1 MPWLPN
7 CTAAEGISTACGS
20 ISARRRIFTNWLGKR
35 ISSSLA
41 KRAFSLRVPVVVSIW
56 LSRLC
61 STPSAC
67 LILSPRSQASTT
79 RGWPARKRP
88 TTSGNWPSGRVKA
101 TLMGRV
107 WVMTTSGVVSPLL
120 TRLPWSTW
128 RRPRRPP
135 MGARTWV
142 KPRLSLASATAAS
155 SVLRVPR
162 YCATRASWVSRVC
175 LAMLSSA

>member
-1 MPWLPN
+1 MGN
-7 CTAAEGISTACGS
+7 R
-20 ISARRRIFTNWLGKR
+20 SARRRILTNWLGKR

-67 LILSPRSQASTT
+67 RRWSSRSQASTT
-79 RGWPARKRP
+79 SGWPARKRP
-88 TTSGNWPSGRVKA
+88 TTAGNWPSGSVKA
-101 TLMGRV
+101 TLMGLV
-107 WVMTTSGVVSPLL
+107 WVMTTSGVVSPLV
-120 TRLPWSTW
+120 TRLPRSTW
-128 RRPRRPP
+128 RRPRRPE

-142 KPRLSLASATAAS
+142 KPRFSLASATAAS
-155 SVLRVPR
+155 SDLRVPR
-162 YCATRASWVSRVC
+162 YWFTRASWVSRVC